1 VVVRRLRVAI
11 PVLLIAFGASQVASG
26 AWIHAKAL
34 LAQALLEYA
43 WHVTRDGGAEVRPWP
58 WADTWPVA
66 RLSVPRLDA
75 TSIVL
80 AGDTGRTLAFGP
92 GHTLGSAAPGTAGTA
107 VVSGHRD
114 THFAMLRDLVPG
126 DAIEVE
132 RRDGVIVRY
141 VVASLDVVDARDTA
155 IEALLEPT
163 ALVLV
168 TCWPFDAIRAGG
180 PLRYVVTAY
189 AAEET
194 AEARRVASV
203 GGFPRIGGRE
213 GLRDLLGGELV
224 LELLGVDR
232 EGELTAAEAELEEGV
247 RL

>member
-1 VVVRRLRVAI
+1 
-11 PVLLIAFGASQVASG
+11 
-26 AWIHAKAL
+26 
-34 LAQALLEYA
+34 
-43 WHVTRDGGAEVRPWP
+43 
-58 WADTWPVA
+58 VA

-75 TSIVL
+75 SSVVL
-80 AGDTGRTLAFGP
+80 AGDSGRTLAFGP
-92 GHTLGSAAPGTAGTA
+92 GHTPGSADPGTAGTA

-132 RRDGVIVRY
+132 RRDGVTVRY
-141 VVASLDVVDARDTA
+141 VVASLDVVDARRAAIDTRF
-155 IEALLEPT
+155 EPT

-168 TCWPFDAIRAGG
+168 TCWPFDAVRAGG

-189 AAEET
+189 AEASDVT
-194 AEARRVASV
+194 EARTVSAGV
-203 GGFPRIGGRE
+203 GSFPRVGRGE
-213 GLRDLLGGELV
+213 RRGDLLGGELV

-232 EGELTAAEAELEEGV
+232 ERKLAGAEAELEEGV